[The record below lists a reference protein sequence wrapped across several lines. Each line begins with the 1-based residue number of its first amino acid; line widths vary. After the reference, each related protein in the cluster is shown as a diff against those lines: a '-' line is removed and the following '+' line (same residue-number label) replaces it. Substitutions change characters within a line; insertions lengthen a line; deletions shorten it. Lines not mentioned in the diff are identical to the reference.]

1 MNPTTLG
8 MEPTTLGMNPTT
20 LRMDPTTLR
29 TDPTTPYD
37 ETLTQPI
44 DMAALFAEQ
53 ERVGLT
59 S

>member
-1 MNPTTLG
+1 MNPSTTRRVDS
-8 MEPTTLGMNPTT
+8 TT
-20 LRMDPTTLR
+20 LRANLTTS
-29 TDPTTPYD
+29 YD